1 MHIAIVGG
9 SDAGIEA
16 ARRCLE
22 LDAQAH
28 VSVLVADAFPNFS
41 ICGIPYHV
49 SGKVPDWRHLAH
61 RDKSDLEKLGITL
74 MLEHRVTRIDVSQRR
89 LAFMLHD
96 RPGSLGYDRL
106 ILATGAGPRRPPVT
120 GFDILGP
127 EDGVHVLH
135 TMQDTFAV
143 TDTVDHLP
151 RGARAVIVGAGYVG
165 LEMAE
170 ALTSRGLEVVVV
182 EQLPQVL
189 PRTLDADLASAVERH
204 LTDQGVDVRCGSAVR
219 AIKRAGDVLEV
230 DLDSDRL
237 HAGLVLVAT
246 GVEPVTEL
254 AADAGIALGAR
265 GAIAVD
271 RKMRTSVDGVWAAGD
286 CVHTHHRLLD
296 EPDYVPLGTTAH
308 KQGRV
313 AGDNVMGGDLEY
325 AGTLGT
331 QAVKLFD
338 HVAAATGLRD
348 ATARAAGYAPLTVQL
363 DVADHKDYYPGAT
376 RLSVRL
382 TGDRRTGRLLG
393 GQLLGSYRAE
403 VSKRI
408 DILAA
413 AIHNGNAV
421 ADLAEFDLS
430 YTPPLG
436 SPWDALQQA
445 AHAWQGAA
453 QEGNEMETALL
464 P

>member
-1 MHIAIVGG
+1 MPGMHIAIVGG

-22 LDAQAH
+22 LDPNVR
-28 VSVLVADAFPNFS
+28 VSLLVADAYPNFS

-49 SGKVPDWRHLAH
+49 SGEVPDWRDLAH
-61 RDKSDLEKLGITL
+61 RGTAELEKIGIDLLLDHQVTNLDLPAQTL
-74 MLEHRVTRIDVSQRR
+74 SFRNGSRT
-89 LAFMLHD
+89 
-96 RPGSLGYDRL
+96 GSLAYDRL
-106 ILATGAGPRRPPVT
+106 ILATGAKPRRPPIE
-120 GFDILGP
+120 GLDALGP

-135 TMQDTFAV
+135 TMPETFAIQK
-143 TDTVDHLP
+143 TLKDTPSGSTV
-151 RGARAVIVGAGYVG
+151 VIVGAGYVG

-170 ALTSRGLEVVVV
+170 AFTARELRVVVV

-189 PRTLDADLASAVERH
+189 PRTLDTELAAAVEQH
-204 LTDQGVDVRCGSAVR
+204 LTEQGCQVRCGTSVQSVAKTEDGGLVVR
-219 AIKRAGDVLEV
+219 
-230 DLDSDRL
+230 LDQGQL
-237 HAGLVLVAT
+237 QAALVLVAT
-246 GVEPVTEL
+246 GVTPATDL
-254 AADAGIALGAR
+254 AVQAGLELGAA

-271 RKMRTSVDGVWAAGD
+271 RHMRTSAEGVWAAGD

-296 EPDYVPLGTTAH
+296 EPGFLPLGTTAH

-338 HVAAATGLRD
+338 RVAAATGLRD
-348 ATARAAGYAPLTVQL
+348 PEARDAGLEPLTVQV
-363 DVADHKDYYPGAT
+363 DVDDHKAYYPGAST
-376 RLSVRL
+376 LSVRL
-382 TGDRRTGRLLG
+382 TGERHTGQLLG
-393 GQLLGSYRAE
+393 GQLLGSYGAE

-408 DILAA
+408 DVLAA
-413 AIHNGNAV
+413 ALYNHNAV
-421 ADLAEFDLS
+421 ADLVDLDLS

-445 AHAWQGAA
+445 AHAWQAA
-453 QEGNEMETALL
+453 RTPGG
-464 P
+464 